1 MTGESRT
8 EGAENEVETE
18 EESDSEKTHVE
29 AWKAQVETRIGTS
42 YQHASQLL
50 EAVTRT
56 LDGLEDGLVKH
67 AEVIFCLLIRRK
79 HSLCLN
85 DERPHGSY

>member
-8 EGAENEVETE
+8 EGEENEI
-18 EESDSEKTHVE
+18 ESEGESESEQGHVE

-50 EAVTRT
+50 EAVNRT

-67 AEVIFCLLIRRK
+67 AEVGF
-79 HSLCLN
+79 
-85 DERPHGSY
+85 